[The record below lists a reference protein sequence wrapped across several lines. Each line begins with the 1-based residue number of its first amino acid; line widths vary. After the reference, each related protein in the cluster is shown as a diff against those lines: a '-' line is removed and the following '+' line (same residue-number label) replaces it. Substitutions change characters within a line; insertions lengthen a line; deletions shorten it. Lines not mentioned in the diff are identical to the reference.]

1 MPIRINDGIR
11 FWSDLPRILYKLLPG
26 GAESI
31 IGKEL
36 VIRKDFAK
44 ERSASFRQIR
54 KEKSIINLNSKNQIC
69 TILYVPHIMVHIIWF
84 SEPTKNSAYYLI

>member
-69 TILYVPHIMVHIIWF
+69 PIYMFHIIWF
-84 SEPTKNSAYYLI
+84 SEPTKNSAYYLIWT